1 MTAVL
6 QVLETLD
13 YVTATAVASP
23 AAETA
28 ILSTD
33 VINASSPPDLPQPG
47 ALAAVP
53 GTTVRPVKIIVN
65 LNITEGTTGTAFVV
79 RCRQGVGVGGAP
91 VGLAQT
97 VTLAAAA
104 NGQFSF
110 VFRDSS
116 GVPFAA
122 AGTAYTITV
131 AETGATANGT
141 VNSIDVEVQ
150 Q

>member
-1 MTAVL
+1 MTAVN

-33 VINASSPPDLPQPG
+33 VVTVGIPSDLPNLPG
-47 ALAAVP
+47 SVAYQV
-53 GTTVRPVKIIVN
+53 TRPVKIVVN

-79 RCRQGVGVGGAP
+79 RCRQGVGVGGAL
-91 VGLAQT
+91 VGVAQT

-104 NGQFSF
+104 NGQFTF
-110 VFRDSS
+110 VFRDST
-116 GVPFAA
+116 GVPFSG

>member
-1 MTAVL
+1 MTLVS

-13 YVTATAVASP
+13 YVTATAVSSP

-33 VINASSPPDLPQPG
+33 VVQPSIPEGLPQPEPG
-47 ALAAVP
+47 AP
-53 GTTVRPVKIIVN
+53 TWQTTRPVKIVVN
-65 LNITEGTTGTAFVV
+65 LNITEGTSGTAFVV
-79 RCRQGVGVGGAP
+79 RCRQGVGTSGALVG
-91 VGLAQT
+91 VAQT

-110 VFRDSS
+110 VFRDTS
-116 GVPFAA
+116 GAAFAPG
-122 AGTAYTITV
+122 GTAYTITV
-131 AETGATANGT
+131 AETSATVAGT
-141 VNSIDVEVQ
+141 VNDIDVEVQ

>member
-1 MTAVL
+1 VTLVN
-6 QVLETLD
+6 QVLSTLD
-13 YVTATAVASP
+13 YVTAAAVSSP

-33 VINASSPPDLPQPG
+33 VITAGTPSDFPFG
-47 ALAAVP
+47 AGPAWPTL
-53 GTTVRPVKIIVN
+53 RPVKIVVN
-65 LNITEGTTGTAFVV
+65 LNITEGTSGTAFVV
-79 RCRQGVGVGGAP
+79 RVRQGIGVGGAL

-104 NGQFSF
+104 NGQFAF

-116 GVPFAA
+116 GVPFAGI
-122 AGTAYTITV
+122 GTAYTVTV
-131 AETGATANGT
+131 AETAATVAGT